1 MKERKQYEPV
11 IVKFRD
17 QTINEIYVS
26 DIINYI
32 ITLIILGTISFYGH
46 FKLVQHLFTCMI
58 LIRDGLVCRC
68 YYEYF

>member
-26 DIINYI
+26 DMNNIII
-32 ITLIILGTISFYGH
+32 GTT
-46 FKLVQHLFTCMI
+46 V
-58 LIRDGLVCRC
+58 
-68 YYEYF
+68 